1 MRVPRYLEYDRTSRR
16 MPNQRA
22 AAKISM
28 AITEPT
34 AVAMFDLFQVPTVWV
49 FGSLL
54 KSHFRRLPISNPESA
69 KDMPLG
75 IERNYGE
82 NLHLR
87 RRSYE

>member
-1 MRVPRYLEYDRTSRR
+1 

-22 AAKISM
+22 AAKITM

-34 AVAMFDLFQVPTVWV
+34 AVAMLDLFQVPTVWV

-54 KSHFRRLPISNPESA
+54 KSHLRRLPISNQEGA

-82 NLHLR
+82 NLHLVGR
-87 RRSYE
+87 WYE